1 MQKKKSY
8 MTIMTGILNKEI
20 HVNDIGS
27 PYLHK
32 RHKVTI
38 AQFEK
43 TKIGRAVVLDQ
54 HMIDTL
60 FLENHLDA
68 QQHNVCDKYLGLIS
82 KSGCF
87 VQTPQ
92 LDKILFTG
100 KKSSASESRSCIL
113 IGVQRKIKEEV
124 GIQKERVFWKLMISN
139 SKKINALEVMIVQEC
154 ANALLN
160 YWYVSQ
166 QSPVSLFQQALSNHS

>member
-1 MQKKKSY
+1 
-8 MTIMTGILNKEI
+8 
-20 HVNDIGS
+20 
-27 PYLHK
+27 
-32 RHKVTI
+32 
-38 AQFEK
+38 
-43 TKIGRAVVLDQ
+43 
-54 HMIDTL
+54 
-60 FLENHLDA
+60 
-68 QQHNVCDKYLGLIS
+68 
-82 KSGCF
+82 
-87 VQTPQ
+87 
-92 LDKILFTG
+92 
-100 KKSSASESRSCIL
+100 L